1 MATTPEVGKTYRL
14 RNKARPGSYLA
25 HAYPA
30 AKDKAPTFAPYPANV
45 NKTVLL
51 LVPSACPEDTG
62 ATCQKS
68 YREPA
73 NSFSPFD
80 KFSMSTLDAGTGARD
95 TDWYV
100 IPDGDHVRLRSA
112 ANSKY
117 LWVDERR
124 IMTERILCCPVDTE
138 KRGDGLDMWA
148 LEEVRVFDKVLAVEN
163 RPAPAI
169 KVPELTNGDQP
180 PRYTEMVEAG
190 KAVVPWTILG
200 DDESHDITWRREQ
213 SPYVI
218 IRRQVRWKLVGF
230 TGYPANTQEQFG
242 VTTTVGVQ
250 EQKTEEIDKTLNI
263 SVSREAGMDIKGFSA
278 KAGVT
283 VEAGLHIKVG
293 TTTTK
298 SYSETKTYT
307 KTVGPAKNNF
317 HIAAWIQESVY
328 TWYYADGTE
337 FFDYVVADPNRYV
350 ASTYPDAPITST
362 TTNDP
367 HVPVPAQRP
376 PETISVDQHV
386 PATL

>member
-1 MATTPEVGKTYRL
+1 MATTPEVGRTYRL
-14 RNKARPGSYLA
+14 RNKAKPGSYLA
-25 HAYPA
+25 HAHPA

-51 LVPSACPEDTG
+51 LNPSVCPEDTG
-62 ATCQKS
+62 VTCQKS

-73 NSFSPFD
+73 NSFTTFD
-80 KFSMSTLDAGTGARD
+80 KFSMSTLGASAGDRD

-100 IPDGDHVRLRSA
+100 TADGDHVRLRSA

-117 LWVDERR
+117 LWVDERQ
-124 IMTERILCCPVDTE
+124 IMNEKVLYCAVDTE
-138 KRGDGLDMWA
+138 KRDDGLDMWT
-148 LEEVRVFDKVLAVEN
+148 LEEVQAFDKVLAVKDQ
-163 RPAPAI
+163 PAPTI
-169 KVPELTNGDQP
+169 KVPKLTDGNQP
-180 PRYTEMVEAG
+180 PQYTEMIEAG

-200 DDESHDITWRREQ
+200 DDEGHDIKWRREQ

-278 KAGVT
+278 KARVT
-283 VEAGLHIKVG
+283 VQAGLHIKVG

-298 SYSETKTYT
+298 SYSESRTYT

-317 HIAAWIQESVY
+317 HVAGWIQESVY
-328 TWYYADGTE
+328 TWYYADGRE

-350 ASTYPDAPITST
+350 ASTYPDAPITGRT
-362 TTNDP
+362 TDVP
-367 HVPVPAQRP
+367 DLSVPVQRP
-376 PETISVDQHV
+376 PETVSVDQHV